1 MIIYPA
7 YIRLTRVLDSQMHV
21 RDQGGHQQVEYMDR
35 APGGG
40 WQRTVVHSST
50 RDQSHKLY

>member
-1 MIIYPA
+1 MTIYPA

-21 RDQGGHQQVEYMDR
+21 RDQGGQQQVEYMDR